1 METLRSGG
9 SSVGP
14 AWESLGSG
22 LGYTTYQS
30 FAAGKMIYLLFAL
43 SFLIF
48 KLGIPIVPTS

>member
-9 SSVGP
+9 SSVSL

-30 FAAGKMIYLLFAL
+30 FAAGKMIYLLFSL

-48 KLGIPIVPTS
+48 KLGILIVPNS